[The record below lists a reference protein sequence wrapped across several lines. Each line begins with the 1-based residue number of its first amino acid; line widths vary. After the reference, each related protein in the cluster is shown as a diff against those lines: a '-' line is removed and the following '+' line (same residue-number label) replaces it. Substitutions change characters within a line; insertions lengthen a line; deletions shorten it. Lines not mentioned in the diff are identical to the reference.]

1 MVRMEIL
8 LYLLI
13 SSTTKQ
19 DKKQQND
26 HTLSNIIT
34 FSVIKIP
41 SLQRNPRNQAKM
53 IGRSPHNIIP
63 SDISDRIS
71 LIWWDCKLTN
81 FFYLGL
87 IEIYASGH
95 FAENVVRSPGWE
107 SCGLGHCVAILLYFV
122 EVNPKI
128 CVGFID
134 GLVLLVMVTKIIIPN
149 NNNPL
154 TILHQLLHNA
164 NLFFSNFL
172 IALETLIMHAPD
184 HNIAT
189 LGFHNFGQ

>member
-71 LIWWDCKLTN
+71 LIWWDCKLAN

-87 IEIYASGH
+87 VEIYASGH
-95 FAENVVRSPGWE
+95 FA
-107 SCGLGHCVAILLYFV
+107 
-122 EVNPKI
+122 
-128 CVGFID
+128 
-134 GLVLLVMVTKIIIPN
+134 
-149 NNNPL
+149 
-154 TILHQLLHNA
+154 
-164 NLFFSNFL
+164 
-172 IALETLIMHAPD
+172 
-184 HNIAT
+184 
-189 LGFHNFGQ
+189 